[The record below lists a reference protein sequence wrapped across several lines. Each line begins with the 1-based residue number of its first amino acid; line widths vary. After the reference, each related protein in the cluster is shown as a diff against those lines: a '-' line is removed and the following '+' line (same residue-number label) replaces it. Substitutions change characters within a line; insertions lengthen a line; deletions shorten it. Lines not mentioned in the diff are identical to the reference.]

1 MEQSLFWDA
10 QKAADGA
17 LDRTYNSD
25 DFAAMFSGFWGN
37 GIIPNNDKA
46 LMVEPLENSMS
57 VYVCAGDAFIGG
69 RFYQLD
75 SDLKFT
81 LDTSGSKSRVD
92 LIALRFDK
100 SKRQI
105 KLRVLKGADD
115 GTTPSY
121 ARLDSLYD
129 LILAKVTVKANAQYL
144 TDEDVQDMRGTSLAP
159 WINLRFNLD
168 AIKNSYQ
175 AWYDSIQEKL
185 NNIDVAQLQ
194 FELDKTKKDLETS
207 NKDLAAMRQE
217 LEELK
222 SKPNNSRNIVNKDGR
237 IYISPVIYDANLD
250 KDIP

>member
-10 QKAADGA
+10 VKAEDGTF
-17 LDRTYNSD
+17 DKTYNSD
-25 DFAAMFSGFWGN
+25 DFAKMFSGFWGN

-46 LMVEPLENSMS
+46 LLVEPLENSMS

-75 SDLKFT
+75 KDLKFT

-121 ARLDSLYD
+121 AQLDSLYD
-129 LILAKVTVKANAQYL
+129 LVLAKVVVRANAQYL
-144 TDEDVQDMRGTSLAP
+144 TDEDVTDYRGTSLAP
-159 WINLRFNLD
+159 WIDMRFNVEAVD
-168 AIKNSYQ
+168 KSFQ
-175 AWYDSIQEKL
+175 QWFSGIQEKL
-185 NNIDVAQLQ
+185 NNVDAAKLQ
-194 FELDKTKKDLETS
+194 MELDKA
-207 NKDLAAMRQE
+207 NQE
-217 LEELK
+217 LTQAKRKIDKLEQMQG
-222 SKPNNSRNIVNKDGR
+222 RNIIRKGNSIFLNVAD
-237 IYISPVIYDANLD
+237 YDAALD
-250 KDIP
+250 KGL